1 LSAFVRVR
9 QAPEEH
15 MMSTG
20 TDTPTRPPLTSRS
33 RGWQVI
39 ATALTLAA
47 VAAAS
52 VTVWIWLRPP
62 AHVTRSGLDTSASRQ
77 VTRTTARR
85 LVISIDAG
93 DLTLRPGP
101 AGRVT
106 EQRTLTW
113 KTKPPVV
120 TESVAHGTLTI
131 TARCPAGQAGACA
144 AGLTLTVP
152 PGVTVSARVTSGDVS
167 ATGLR
172 GAVRLAA
179 VHGSLRLSRLSG
191 PLQLNTAGGGIV
203 GEALTATRVS
213 ARAAAGDIAL
223 AFTAVPA
230 AVSAA
235 SDAGD
240 VSIDVPRLAG
250 GYRVRAATL
259 AGDRAVSVGTDP
271 RSPDAIVATS
281 DAGDVAVAYSAS

>member
-1 LSAFVRVR
+1 
-9 QAPEEH
+9 

-20 TDTPTRPPLTSRS
+20 TDTPTRPPQTSRS
-33 RGWQVI
+33 RGWQVT

-47 VAAAS
+47 LAAAS

-62 AHVTRSGLDTSASRQ
+62 AHVTRPGLHTSASRR
-77 VTRTTARR
+77 VTRAAPAR

-93 DLTLRPGP
+93 DLTLRPGL

-113 KTKPPVV
+113 KTRPPVV
-120 TESVAHGTLTI
+120 TESVARGTLTI

-144 AGLTLTVP
+144 AGLALTVP
-152 PGVTVSARVTSGDVS
+152 SGVAVRARVTSGSVS

-172 GAVRLAA
+172 GAVTLAA

-191 PLQLNTAGGGIV
+191 PLQLSSASGGIA
-203 GEALTATRVS
+203 GEALTSARVS

-230 AVSAA
+230 QVSAA

-240 VSIDVPRLAG
+240 ISIDVPRRAG

-259 AGDRAVSVGTDP
+259 AGDRAVSVGQNP
-271 RSPDAIVATS
+271 AAPDAIVATS